1 MLNYPQELEI
11 ASESLCK
18 HWAKVNRQSL
28 KIVCSPYLYSSRL
41 LEDYFYRLF
50 DKVQKGTTAHVEKH
64 PNEIANFINSEDLV
78 ELISKIFDSWN
89 EQTEILNIYNPFE
102 ITFQHVAQ
110 KLEELTFSNSKIV
123 IDSKSPELCLYHS
136 IR

>member
-1 MLNYPQELEI
+1 GTRTTANFLNCTEELSHSEILYVTGPEVLNYPQELEI
-11 ASESLCK
+11 AAESLCK

-64 PNEIANFINSEDLV
+64 PNEIANFI
-78 ELISKIFDSWN
+78 
-89 EQTEILNIYNPFE
+89 
-102 ITFQHVAQ
+102 
-110 KLEELTFSNSKIV
+110 
-123 IDSKSPELCLYHS
+123 
-136 IR
+136 